1 MDIKKV
7 INGNIPIPGLNQKR
21 IPEPSGLDFQKL
33 LEKANSNTGLAGPSN
48 AATFSKGV
56 GEIPPDPASVIQT
69 LNFLVES
76 AGVSRVRSLGIK
88 AAENTLNLLE
98 KYQEA
103 IGDPQMTLKKVNG
116 LAESLS
122 QEVDDLNSL
131 SDKLP
136 LSDPLK
142 KIMNE
147 IGIVSMVEVEKF
159 NRGEY
164 I

>member
-7 INGNIPIPGLNQKR
+7 INGNIPIPGFNQKR

-33 LEKANSNTGLAGPSN
+33 LEKANSKTGLAGPSN
-48 AATFSKGV
+48 AAPFSKGV

-69 LNFLVES
+69 LNSLVES

-122 QEVDDLNSL
+122 QEVADLNSL

-136 LSDPLK
+136 LSDLLK
-142 KIMNE
+142 KIMSE